1 MVVGDSN
8 VFLVKLETIAG
19 VNLSYAN
26 YAAFIADGWALTFKD
41 INNAT
46 LTVTYTVTDLG
57 SGIHLVKFLQQSGVY
72 YVYLTVPAAYYSSAL
87 GFSEEGL
94 VYDTNYIGSILLS
107 NSDIVYENDT
117 NSGYDFSYI
126 DGDSIKETVQITEN
140 ALVRIGAA
148 NLAACTIVCGV
159 KDFATKN
166 SADSPNATLTTAIT
180 SDTSGN
186 RFISIYAN
194 TFPSALA
201 LGTGETEKTFVFD
214 VALTYSG
221 KTYTGARGFIKISK
235 KAD

>member
-1 MVVGDSN
+1 M
-8 VFLVKLETIAG
+8 FPL
-19 VNLSYAN
+19 
-26 YAAFIADGWALTFKD
+26 
-41 INNAT
+41 
-46 LTVTYTVTDLG
+46 
-57 SGIHLVKFLQQSGVY
+57 QSGVFY
-72 YVYLTVPAAYYSSAL
+72 AYLTIPVTYYSSAL
-87 GFSEEGL
+87 GFGDEGL

-117 NSGYDFSYI
+117 NSGYDFDYI

-140 ALVRIGAA
+140 ALARIGAA
-148 NLAACTIVCGV
+148 NLAACTIACGV

-186 RFISIYAN
+186 RYISIYAN

-201 LGTGETEKTFVFD
+201 LGTGESEKKFVFD

-221 KTYTGARGFIKISK
+221 KTYTGARGFITIEK